1 MSDDFDDEF
10 DIDFVNT
17 ASKTVKNK
25 WTKSGLDKSK
35 KDLKDVTNTLGDSPV
50 VPAKKKRGKKDDFI
64 DSPSLPST
72 SRAAEIDDDDDLIPI
87 RDKTKTKE
95 PITITP
101 PGSPDMN
108 DKKYSRGA
116 KATQK
121 TQAAL
126 KKIQKSKLATQL
138 RYDNTHMILAQ
149 IERQEP
155 RFHEP
160 VHRQIELKIRF
171 MTDIH
176 RIEVYEFDKIS
187 QVMEKLCE
195 QIKVAV
201 KDLNLY
207 KDSEAVEPLAKD
219 KTVKEAGLSIVS
231 VLHARCKVISADIS
245 ETCAANS
252 KIEIKLQTKDRRAQ
266 PVMVSIEASDTMA
279 TLMEKFC
286 QESGLEKSKVKVFFD
301 GEQINETDTATDLD
315 LEGGECMDVHVV
327 EN

>member
-1 MSDDFDDEF
+1 MSDDEF
-10 DIDFVNT
+10 DLDFVNT
-17 ASKTVKNK
+17 ASQTVKNNWCK
-25 WTKSGLDKSK
+25 NRLDRSK
-35 KDLKDVTNTLGDSPV
+35 KDLKDVTNTLGDSPTG
-50 VPAKKKRGKKDDFI
+50 PTKKKRGKRDNFI

-72 SRAAEIDDDDDLIPI
+72 SKSVEIEDEDDDLIPI
-87 RDKTKTKE
+87 RDKTKPKE

-126 KKIQKSKLATQL
+126 KKMQKSKFAHEL
-138 RYDNTHMILAQ
+138 RYDNTPMILEQ
-149 IERQEP
+149 MERQVPHFNEP
-155 RFHEP
+155 L
-160 VHRQIELKIRF
+160 HRLIELKIRF

-176 RIEVYEFDKIS
+176 RVEVREIDKIS
-187 QVMEKLCE
+187 LVMEKLSE
-195 QIKVAV
+195 QIKLAV
-201 KDLNLY
+201 KDINLY

-219 KTVKEAGLSIVS
+219 RTVKDAGLSIVS
-231 VLHARCKVISADIS
+231 VLNARRKVVSATIGAS
-245 ETCAANS
+245 AANS

-266 PVMVSIEASDTMA
+266 PVMISIEASDTML

-286 QESGLEKSKVKVFFD
+286 QESGLEKSKVKFFFD
-301 GEQINETDTATDLD
+301 GEQLNETDTAEDLE
-315 LEGGECMDVHVV
+315 LEGGECMDVHVI